1 MSAFGIFAIILT
13 TAYIIYFAVIIAK
26 DLIANR
32 QTGGSDAPE
41 IFDLDFQQEESVTVT
56 ETTSG
61 FSVGDVEIQTE
72 NAIIGEADVE
82 PLKSA
87 GIADKI
93 SEDLSDTEAEAIYE
107 MSIIDE
113 DFNYALQDSR
123 NGISNLIKRRL
134 VVADDTSNADEARDI
149 Y

>member
-26 DLIANR
+26 DLIVNR
-32 QTGGSDAPE
+32 NTGDSDAPE
-41 IFDLDFQQEESVTVT
+41 IFDLDFQQEESVSVV
-56 ETTSG
+56 ETASG
-61 FSVGDVEIQTE
+61 FTVGDVEIQTE
-72 NAIIGEADVE
+72 NAVIGDSDNEHY
-82 PLKSA
+82 KST
-87 GIADKI
+87 GFADKI

-107 MSIIDE
+107 MSIIDD
-113 DFNYALQDSR
+113 DFNYALQDSG
-123 NGISNLIKRRL
+123 NGTSNLIKRL